1 MSSLLEQ
8 AIIDASALREAA
20 LKSAEQSIIEKYSPE
35 IKRAVQVIL
44 EQGPPMPPG
53 PPGPPGMPPGP
64 PGMPPGPPGMP
75 APDPTMGLLP
85 PGQAMGGAPPPG
97 AEGDPAAMAGVPV
110 APLAAADGE
119 ALCPCP
125 DEGQEVEVDLNSL
138 AAKIDAE
145 EQAMEAAQQAGM
157 PPGAMPPPGPPG
169 PPGMPPMPPPMP
181 PGPSPMQPPG
191 GAPVM
196 ENLDNTVLSL
206 NRDKLQEV
214 VDSETSDSA
223 VTDEIV
229 NRIAEEIRLNL
240 ASPDNMDGMPGRNVP
255 DESVKLAQEQAE
267 AEAAV
272 SEEQEEEDDSLKE
285 TLQALQRELLYHR
298 DRSSKYDKV
307 FARMQEHITR
317 VNLSNAKLLYTNR
330 VLGDP
335 SLNERQRNKI
345 VDAISQCGSV
355 EEAKVIYE
363 TLQSAVG
370 STISSKKPQSLRE
383 AVTRDRSLL
392 LPRRKQKKSVDTQL
406 YTRMKTLAGLE

>member
-1 MSSLLEQ
+1 
-8 AIIDASALREAA
+8 
-20 LKSAEQSIIEKYSPE
+20 
-35 IKRAVQVIL
+35 
-44 EQGPPMPPG
+44 
-53 PPGPPGMPPGP
+53 
-64 PGMPPGPPGMP
+64 
-75 APDPTMGLLP
+75 
-85 PGQAMGGAPPPG
+85 
-97 AEGDPAAMAGVPV
+97 
-110 APLAAADGE
+110 
-119 ALCPCP
+119 
-125 DEGQEVEVDLNSL
+125 
-138 AAKIDAE
+138 
-145 EQAMEAAQQAGM
+145 ME
-157 PPGAMPPPGPPG
+157 
-169 PPGMPPMPPPMP
+169 
-181 PGPSPMQPPG
+181 S
-191 GAPVM
+191 
-196 ENLDNTVLSL
+196 LDNTVLSL

-272 SEEQEEEDDSLKE
+272 SLEQEEEDSLKE
-285 TLQALQRELLYHR
+285 AVQSLQRELLYHR

-335 SLNERQRNKI
+335 SLNERQRSKI

-370 STISSKKPQSLRE
+370 SATSSKKPQSLRE

-392 LPRRKQKKSVDTQL
+392 LPRRKRKNSGDNQL